1 MERGG
6 KISVE
11 VLEEGQKDGHLEEER
26 IEMGRKEGMGERQG
40 ERRGERQKK
49 KKNRTPGRCKRNRGK
64 LKLMRERAQREEFG
78 NSRRQV

>member
-49 KKNRTPGRCKRNRGK
+49 NKIGHQGDA
-64 LKLMRERAQREEFG
+64 RETEE
-78 NSRRQV
+78 N

>member
-26 IEMGRKEGMGERQG
+26 IEMGKKEGMGERQG

-49 KKNRTPGRCKRNRGK
+49 KKKGHQGDARETEKIK
-64 LKLMRERAQREEFG
+64 VDERASIMGRVWE
-78 NSRRQV
+78 